1 MANLTSSFPNRFYIY
16 APPGYLSTSSWGAQ
30 FWPGCHRGPS
40 RWPGASALLIS
51 PCAASL
57 YSLWLPPLGP
67 GSPGS
72 RGLRKPRRE
81 EKERKDGEKL
91 HEATELGC
99 LSALSSTSE
108 VRGQGSKRRKRGS
121 GYLRCPAAPP
131 TPASLPAPGL
141 SNHRPCLFLT
151 IPSPALA
158 PISSIDFH
166 LPPHLRAPQG
176 PHPHP
181 IRVHAAGYK
190 DNLRWFQETWCHSW
204 ECEGQKSPFLQQLE
218 MSTIEAQK
226 YIECILP
233 HHTL

>member
-131 TPASLPAPGL
+131 TPSEYMLQVIRTTSDDSRRLGLTPGNVRGRSPHFC
-141 SNHRPCLFLT
+141 SNW
-151 IPSPALA
+151 
-158 PISSIDFH
+158 
-166 LPPHLRAPQG
+166 
-176 PHPHP
+176 
-181 IRVHAAGYK
+181 
-190 DNLRWFQETWCHSW
+190 RW
-204 ECEGQKSPFLQQLE
+204 
-218 MSTIEAQK
+218 AQ
-226 YIECILP
+226 
-233 HHTL
+233 